1 MEISVKDFADYVI
14 ETEMASKSTL
24 SDLRVKLIS
33 VVHPKEETM
42 RYVIVVGKHTSRQ
55 IKKLSYAVDMFN
67 NAEYHI
73 DEDGQISKINGMILS
88 ANRFA

>member
-14 ETEMASKSTL
+14 ETEMASKSTNAG
-24 SDLRVKLIS
+24 RVKLLS

-42 RYVIVVGKHTSRQ
+42 RYVVVVGKHTSNQ

-67 NAEYHI
+67 NAEFHM
-73 DEDGQISKINGMILS
+73 DADGQISKINGMIMS

>member
-1 MEISVKDFADYVI
+1 MEISVKDFADFTI
-14 ETEMASKSTL
+14 ETEMASKSTTMG
-24 SDLRVKLIS
+24 RVKLIS
-33 VVHPKEETM
+33 VVHPKEDYM
-42 RYVIVVGKHTSRQ
+42 RYVVVIGKHTSMQ